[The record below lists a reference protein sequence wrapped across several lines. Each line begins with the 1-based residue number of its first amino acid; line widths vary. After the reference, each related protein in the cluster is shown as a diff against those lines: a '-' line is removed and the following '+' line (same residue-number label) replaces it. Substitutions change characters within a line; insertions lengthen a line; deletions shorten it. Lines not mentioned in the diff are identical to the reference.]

1 MMKTSTTLPPPPPA
15 QYTRV
20 TRMDQIEEIM
30 TAYVK
35 REAGMPYLLLAL
47 LCVASALLIAWI
59 PLRAEHAWMPVAALV
74 AVVVAGVVAALK
86 GCATDCATAG
96 GTPPVDEVQQR
107 RAALD
112 RQRGEGVFDA
122 RKQVVAMR
130 LQVVD
135 PSVGKEVLMSTVQSL
150 EPTTDARS
158 FLDDISRRIYDADP
172 GADERVPLNVNVL

>member
-1 MMKTSTTLPPPPPA
+1 
-15 QYTRV
+15 
-20 TRMDQIEEIM
+20 MDQIEEIM

-74 AVVVAGVVAALK
+74 AVVVAGVVAAL
-86 GCATDCATAG
+86 TDCATVG
-96 GTPPVDEVQQR
+96 GTPPVNEVQQR
-107 RAALD
+107 MAALD
-112 RQRGEGVFDA
+112 RQRGGGVFDA

-130 LQVVD
+130 LQAVD
-135 PSVGKEVLMSTVQSL
+135 PSVGKEVLLSTVQSL
-150 EPTTDARS
+150 EPTTDATS